1 MKYLIIILIFFL
13 VSCTKQPIDIWD
25 KFFDKIDNM
34 KKGEQLSESD
44 QKLIIEAT
52 EKEWQEVDKQ
62 TDK

>member
-34 KKGEQLSESD
+34 KEGEQLSESD

>member
-1 MKYLIIILIFFL
+1 MKYLLLLLTIFL
-13 VSCTKQPIDIWD
+13 TSCSKPTFDIWD

-34 KKGEQLSESD
+34 KEGEQLSESD

>member
-1 MKYLIIILIFFL
+1 MKE
-13 VSCTKQPIDIWD
+13 
-25 KFFDKIDNM
+25 
-34 KKGEQLSESD
+34 GEQLSESD